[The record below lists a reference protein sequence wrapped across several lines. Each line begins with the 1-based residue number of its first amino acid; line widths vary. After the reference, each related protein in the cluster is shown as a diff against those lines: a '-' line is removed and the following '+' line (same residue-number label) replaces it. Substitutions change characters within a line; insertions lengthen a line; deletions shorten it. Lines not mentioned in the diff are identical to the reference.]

1 MCCFSWQNTYQL
13 EGWPC
18 ILQCCLQMIKVIAL
32 YFHCKCLIPSW
43 HWKSVALRTLP
54 TKRLFPHRKTC
65 ETWIFC
71 TDSEKCFFLK
81 KASNAT
87 NPSIGNI
94 AEKKKKSFLLMNI
107 DKFYSQVWFQ
117 ARKDKSPFHEA
128 LKNWKRNTK
137 FTNSFQCSSLFYH
150 HYWKSTGPETFLA
163 WKPIRWHFKIQ
174 TWEAISDFIP
184 FFSLIATLSFHCGSQ
199 PIAFQPTLQP
209 PTCLFMHT
217 KEHSHVRL
225 LTSHSFLH
233 PGHDWLHIFT
243 SPTQDMQWTLPWA
256 SQHSW
261 SPLQILPHIC
271 KAMMKWVS
279 VPSHTQTT
287 SSQS

>member
-1 MCCFSWQNTYQL
+1 MSHSLLAL
-13 EGWPC
+13 EICGSKDP
-18 ILQCCLQMIKVIAL
+18 A
-32 YFHCKCLIPSW
+32 H
-43 HWKSVALRTLP
+43 
-54 TKRLFPHRKTC
+54 
-65 ETWIFC
+65 
-71 TDSEKCFFLK
+71 K
-81 KASNAT
+81 KAVSTQENVW
-87 NPSIGNI
+87 NMNFLHRLREMFLPKKSFQCYKSKYWKCCW
-94 AEKKKKSFLLMNI
+94 EEKKKSFLLMNI

-128 LKNWKRNTK
+128 LKNWERNTK

-199 PIAFQPTLQP
+199 PTAFQPTLQP